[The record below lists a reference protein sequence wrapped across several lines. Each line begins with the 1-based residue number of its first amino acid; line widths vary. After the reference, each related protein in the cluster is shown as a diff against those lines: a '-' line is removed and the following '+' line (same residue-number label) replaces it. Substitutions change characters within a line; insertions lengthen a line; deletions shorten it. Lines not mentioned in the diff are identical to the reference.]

1 MFIPKSINKI
11 ELKENLLVIDNKEL
25 NYGTL
30 TEDDKEVL
38 NTMISKGSKYLP
50 LLYLNNKYVLES
62 VNGKRLSKLE
72 YLTYLLECKRIKK
85 AGVKESNTKIKP
97 LANVGNLEILEGDKN
112 IYFGKDGKLFEE
124 YDDFSD
130 LELVRD
136 VVDNFKDITGE
147 ELKNIFNYKDNGN
160 E

>member
-11 ELKENLLVIDNKEL
+11 ELKENLLVIEDKEL

-50 LLYLNNKYVLES
+50 LLYLNSRYMLES
-62 VNGKRLSKLE
+62 VNGKRLNKIE

-85 AGVKESNTKIKP
+85 AGVKESNTNIKP
-97 LANVGNLEILEGDKN
+97 LANIENLEILEGDKS
-112 IYFGKDGKLFEE
+112 IYFGKEGKLYEE
-124 YDDFSD
+124 SYIGYDYWGS
-130 LELVRD
+130 
-136 VVDNFKDITGE
+136 
-147 ELKNIFNYKDNGN
+147 
-160 E
+160 